1 MQSIQRWERPP
12 DDWAK
17 PLEGFIGLDPP
28 VKTFWTRGQ
37 HELQQLGPRVAVVG
51 SRSPTS
57 YGRDQA
63 KRFAGALARAGC
75 VVVSGLA
82 RGVDGIAHEAVLD
95 EGGATIAVLGCG
107 VDQPWPAG
115 QLTERMTREGLLL
128 SEFGPGIS
136 PRRHHFPMRNR
147 IIAALCDATIVIEAA
162 HRSGSLITARW
173 AADLGRAV
181 FVVPQAVDHPLGLG
195 ALRLL
200 REGATAVGSPGQ
212 LLTDLE
218 ALRGTSRAGG
228 EWGEQMGDMDP
239 ILRALEGDALSA
251 ESLSSRVNQ
260 PVLETSIRLVDL
272 ELDGRV
278 RRIPGGLWVV
288 PTRQQSQ

>member
-12 DDWAK
+12 DGWAK

-63 KRFAGALARAGC
+63 QRFAGALARAGC

-107 VDQPWPAG
+107 VDQPWPVG
-115 QLTERMTREGLLL
+115 PLTERMTHEGLLL

-136 PRRHHFPMRNR
+136 PRRNHFPMRNR
-147 IIAALCDATIVIEAA
+147 IIAALCDATLVIEAA

-218 ALRGTSRAGG
+218 SLRGTSRAGG
-228 EWGEQMGDMDP
+228 EWGEHVGDMDP
-239 ILRALEGDALSA
+239 ILRALEGDALSV

-288 PTRQQSQ
+288 AARQQSQ